1 MGVEYKDA
9 GRWHGRSYVEDEDE
23 DAGIGVHDRRITK

>member
-9 GRWHGRSYVEDEDE
+9 GRWHSRSYVEDE